1 MQFWLLNKKQ
11 LQGLLSTR
19 MPGGLFLLSGNG
31 MVEARGTELT
41 WATAGSF
48 KKATGDFQ
56 ECPPLHPMFQAGAAG
71 EPHLGITERVT
82 WKAGATVQPA
92 PCTRSL
98 HSEAVG
104 SPEAK
109 TGSVFPALP

>member
-41 WATAGSF
+41 WAT
-48 KKATGDFQ
+48 
-56 ECPPLHPMFQAGAAG
+56 PLLPQCC
-71 EPHLGITERVT
+71 
-82 WKAGATVQPA
+82 QPGCFLDKRDA
-92 PCTRSL
+92 WY
-98 HSEAVG
+98 V
-104 SPEAK
+104 
-109 TGSVFPALP
+109 